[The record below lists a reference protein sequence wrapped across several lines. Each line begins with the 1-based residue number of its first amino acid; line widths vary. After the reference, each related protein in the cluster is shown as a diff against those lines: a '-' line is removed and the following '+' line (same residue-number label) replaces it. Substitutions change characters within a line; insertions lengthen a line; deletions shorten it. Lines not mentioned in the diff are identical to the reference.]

1 MIRKCFAFVAA
12 LVVLGLLALGIRSWL
27 EAHDDRM
34 KMQATITAQ
43 QQLIAA
49 ADARERDRAA
59 TLQQTLAQ
67 IADLKRRVQTPAQIL
82 SALPQYLPLPKP
94 IEIAP
99 PPTPAQEQA
108 STATQPLAG
117 AAAQSDGQGTHSNR
131 QGTALPEKSPLALP
145 EKPMAQ
151 MPLGDLK
158 PLYDFV
164 QDCRSCQAQ
173 LVASQAD
180 LRDERTK
187 SAALATERDAAVKAA
202 KGGGFWSRLKRHAK
216 WLAIGAG
223 IGVALTHR

>member
-1 MIRKCFAFVAA
+1 MIRKSFVVIAT
-12 LVVLGLLALGIRSWL
+12 LVLLGLLALGVRSWL
-27 EAHDDRM
+27 EAHDDFA
-34 KMQATITAQ
+34 KMQATIAGQ

-49 ADARERDRAA
+49 ADAREHDRAA
-59 TLQQTLAQ
+59 SLQQTLGQ

-82 SALPQYLPLPKP
+82 SSLPQYLPLPQP

-99 PPTPAQEQA
+99 PPTPAYEQA
-108 STATQPLAG
+108 STTTQPLA
-117 AAAQSDGQGTHSNR
+117 AALAQLDPQGTHSNR
-131 QGTALPEKSPLALP
+131 QGTAVPEKSASALP

-151 MPLGDLK
+151 IPLEDLK
-158 PLYDFV
+158 PLYDFA

-173 LVASQAD
+173 LSASQAD

-202 KGGGFWSRLKRHAK
+202 KGGGFWSRLKRDAK
-216 WLAIGAG
+216 WLAIGVG

>member
-1 MIRKCFAFVAA
+1 MIRKSFAVIAA
-12 LVVLGLLALGIRSWL
+12 LVLLGLLALSIRSWL

-43 QQLIAA
+43 QQLIIA

-59 TLQQTLAQ
+59 SLQQTLGQ

-82 SALPQYLPLPKP
+82 SALPRYLPLPKP

-108 STATQPLAG
+108 SVSTQPLA
-117 AAAQSDGQGTHSNR
+117 AAPAKLDTQGSQSNR

-151 MPLGDLK
+151 IPLEDLK

-173 LVASQAD
+173 LAGSQAD
-180 LRDERTK
+180 LRDERAK

-202 KGGGFWSRLKRHAK
+202 KGGGFWSRLKRDAK